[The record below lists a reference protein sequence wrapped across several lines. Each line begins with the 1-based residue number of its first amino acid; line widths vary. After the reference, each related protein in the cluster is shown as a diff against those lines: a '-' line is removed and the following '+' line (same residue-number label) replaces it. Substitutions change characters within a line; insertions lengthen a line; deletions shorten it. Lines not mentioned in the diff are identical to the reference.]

1 MRPLKLTM
9 SAFGPFQEKIAL
21 DMETLGKSGLY
32 LITGDTGAGKT
43 TIFDA
48 ITYALY
54 GEASGNVRQPAM
66 MRSKYADAST
76 PTFVELEFEYKGKRY
91 VVKRNPEYERPV
103 KKGEGVTTQK
113 ANAEL
118 TLPDGNVVTKKNDVN
133 AKIKEVMGIDK
144 NQFVQIAMIAQ
155 GDFQKLLLAKTE
167 ERGAIF
173 REIFQT
179 HYFQIL
185 QDRLADEAKKVS
197 SECNNFRSAMKRD
210 VFEISAG
217 EKSDFFV
224 DVEMAQS
231 GKLLVNEIVELAEKI
246 IASDKNEKSELAK
259 NIDTLEKKLDETKKN
274 IDIGKDYV
282 NTRQKLDEA
291 KQQLL
296 IKKGELENAK
306 KNLEMQEN
314 RQTEKDALEH
324 ELAVLKKELPS
335 YDEFEQKK
343 AELQR
348 LKNIIQRSTNELLQS
363 DDLLKSRKQKILSL
377 KAEQKELENATTEN
391 EKNRAA
397 IEKCEILKKDLNELQ
412 AAVLEKEKT
421 QKSYREAQQ
430 NFLQAKQKS
439 EDVAKNYEQKNSIY
453 LSAQAGVLAETL
465 RDGFPCPVCGS
476 THHPEKA
483 KKSFDVPSEKELK
496 EAKKIADEAAKSA
509 EMFSQKAATLGGKL
523 EKNSENVRNL
533 SEKILDDVQESEIM
547 VKLEE
552 KVQEIFSQMKLLE
565 EQQKI
570 VNSKMQRKKN
580 LDEQIPAAEQ
590 ELEKFEKRITE
601 LKAAVAAD
609 EATEKAFVSQLDELQ
624 TKLKYK
630 NKSEA
635 VSRNSE
641 IEMTI
646 VRMKNDLKM
655 ATENFTAKS
664 DGVSTLNGQIEEL
677 GKRMENLKQFDIGE
691 LSAEQKKL
699 EAKKNELNN
708 GNEILFARIQKN
720 ENALRNLRQNFQ
732 TLKTFEEKETWL
744 RALSQTANGILP
756 DKEKIKLEA
765 FVQSAYFDRI
775 LKRAAVRLMK
785 MSGGQYE
792 LVRKKTAANLKS
804 QSGLD
809 IDVQDHYAGKDVFRS
824 VESLSGGEQFMAS
837 LSLAL
842 ALADIIQASVG
853 GIRLDTMFVDEG
865 FGSLS
870 ENALEQAWNVLA
882 ELSNGGNRLV
892 GIISHVA
899 ELKNKDINKI
909 VVTKRKSGGS
919 KAEISLR

>member
-197 SECNNFRSAMKRD
+197 SECNNFRAAMKRD

-377 KAEQKELENATTEN
+377 KAEQKELENAATEN

-496 EAKKIADEAAKSA
+496 EAKKLADEAAKSA

-523 EKNSENVRNL
+523 EKNSENVRSL
-533 SEKILDDVQESEIM
+533 SEKILDDVKESEVM

-853 GIRLDTMFVDEG
+853 GIRLDAMFVDEG

-882 ELSNGGNRLV
+882 ELSNEGNRLV